1 MRASWRYVF
10 PASRYQQRDKPRGLL
25 ARSVSLALLGTAVTT
40 FPSHAS
46 HSNHHTL
53 LMSAAATYG
62 NVKLDDASDT
72 VLLIYN
78 HGSQEEFIPDSCDP
92 GRDVPE
98 VVRRLADRPLAGKK
112 VLVYVFCT
120 PSRVG
125 EYVHETRTGEPKVIK
140 RARDIEELV
149 DRFTAAGLP
158 GRNIFLVGHS
168 AGAWAS
174 LLVARRETIDV
185 NAVIGFAPAF
195 AGPKATRSPGWSD
208 LHREQ
213 SRYLQTASSLD
224 ALVFAFEG
232 DSYVDVSELESV
244 ISVPGIDFVRVSRGS
259 NYDFTC
265 GLTAPHRR
273 AFTQCFEE
281 FAAPRIRAFIE
292 QRLRAADP
300 GVASAES
307 LLSLNLIF
315 ERPAE
320 SERP

>member
-1 MRASWRYVF
+1 MRASWLYVF
-10 PASRYQQRDKPRGLL
+10 PASRYQQIEKTQGLL
-25 ARSVSLALLGTAVTT
+25 ARSVCLALLGMAVVS
-40 FPSHAS
+40 FPSYAS
-46 HSNHHTL
+46 HGSHDTRP
-53 LMSAAATYG
+53 MAAAATYG
-62 NVKLDDASDT
+62 DIKLDDASDT
-72 VLLIYN
+72 ILLIYN
-78 HGSQEEFIPDSCDP
+78 HGSREEFIPDRCDP
-92 GRDVPE
+92 DRDVPG
-98 VVRRLADRPLAGKK
+98 VVRRMADRPLAGKK

-125 EYVHETRTGEPKVIK
+125 EYVHETRTGEPKVVK

-213 SRYLQTASSLD
+213 SRYIQTATSLD

-232 DSYVDVSELESV
+232 DSYVDISELESV
-244 ISVPGIDFVRVSRGS
+244 VSVPGIDFVRVSRGS
-259 NYDFTC
+259 NYNFTC
-265 GLTAPHRR
+265 RLTAPHRR
-273 AFTQCFEE
+273 AFTQCFEDY
-281 FAAPRIRAFIE
+281 AAPRMRAFIE

-300 GVASAES
+300 GVASTET
-307 LLSLNLIF
+307 LLSLNFIF
-315 ERPAE
+315 ERQAE
-320 SERP
+320 FD